1 MWAEFEMGGRRMT
14 REEAAK
20 RIEYL
25 KFKAEVV
32 LANSNTESVWLK
44 AGVEATITAL
54 TMAIKE
60 LKRQHTT
67 KYKHIGTRLTYWGKY
82 KYIFKCEICG
92 LTKEF
97 TDNHTAQYKY
107 CPSCGREINWSKPK
121 GDSYDFAIIDEV
133 VAYDTEK
140 ED

>member
-1 MWAEFEMGGRRMT
+1 MN
-14 REEAAK
+14 REEAIRLLDPKTTRETLAE
-20 RIEYL
+20 IEYYGG
-25 KFKAEVV
+25 FSGDVACVAAIEDACM
-32 LANSNTESVWLK
+32 LAI
-44 AGVEATITAL
+44 EAL
-54 TMAIKE
+54 EK
-60 LKRQHTT
+60 QTT

-121 GDSYDFAIIDEV
+121 GDSYDFAIIDEAAV
-133 VAYDTEK
+133 QKGNKD
-140 ED
+140 D

>member
-1 MWAEFEMGGRRMT
+1 MN
-14 REEAAK
+14 REEAVAN
-20 RIEYL
+20 L
-25 KFKAEVV
+25 KMILEEVTETDEAICYVTSNDAE
-32 LANSNTESVWLK
+32 A
-44 AGVEATITAL
+44 ID
-54 TMAIKE
+54 MAIKA
-60 LKRQHTT
+60 LKKHIT

-97 TDNHTAQYKY
+97 TNNHTAQYKY

-133 VAYDTEK
+133 IAYDTQK
-140 ED
+140 KD

>member
-1 MWAEFEMGGRRMT
+1 MN

-20 RIEYL
+20 RLEYL

-44 AGVEATITAL
+44 AGVEVTITAL
-54 TMAIKE
+54 TIAIKE
-60 LKRQHTT
+60 LKRQQTT

-82 KYIFKCEICG
+82 KYIFKCETCR

-107 CPSCGREINWSKPK
+107 CPGCGMKIDWSKPN

>member
-1 MWAEFEMGGRRMT
+1 MT

-20 RIEYL
+20 RLEYL

-32 LANSNTESVWLK
+32 LANSNTESVRLK

-60 LKRQHTT
+60 LKRPQTT
-67 KYKHIGTRLTYWGKY
+67 KYKHLWTRHTHWGKFRHD
-82 KYIFKCEICG
+82 KFRCETCG
-92 LTKEF
+92 FTKEF
-97 TDNHTAQYKY
+97 TNNHTSQYQF
-107 CPSCGREINWSKPK
+107 CPSCGRKINWSKPK
-121 GDSYDFAIIDEV
+121 GDSYDFTIIDEV
-133 VAYDTEK
+133 IAYDTQK

>member
-1 MWAEFEMGGRRMT
+1 MT

-20 RIEYL
+20 RLEYL

-54 TMAIKE
+54 TMAIKALE
-60 LKRQHTT
+60 KQTT

-82 KYIFKCEICG
+82 KYIFKCETCG

-107 CPSCGREINWSKPK
+107 CPSCGRKIDWIQPT

-133 VAYDTEK
+133 VAYDTQK

>member
-1 MWAEFEMGGRRMT
+1 MT

-20 RIEYL
+20 RLEYL

-32 LANSNTESVWLK
+32 LANSNTESAWLK

-60 LKRQHTT
+60 LKRQKTT
-67 KYKHIGTRLTYWGKY
+67 KYKHIGTMLTYWGKY

-107 CPSCGREINWSKPK
+107 CPSCGRKIDWSKPK
-121 GDSYDFAIIDEV
+121 GDSYDFAIIDEAAV
-133 VAYDTEK
+133 QK
-140 ED
+140 GNEDD

>member
-1 MWAEFEMGGRRMT
+1 MT

-20 RIEYL
+20 RIEDL
-25 KFKAEVV
+25 KFNAEVA

-60 LKRQHTT
+60 LKKQQTT
-67 KYKHIGTRLTYWGKY
+67 KYKHLGTRHTHWGKCRHD
-82 KYIFKCEICG
+82 KFRCETCG
-92 LTKEF
+92 FTKEF

-121 GDSYDFAIIDEV
+121 GNDCDFMFIDEV
-133 VAYDTEK
+133 IAYDTQK
-140 ED
+140 ND

>member
-1 MWAEFEMGGRRMT
+1 MT

-20 RIEYL
+20 RLEYL

-44 AGVEATITAL
+44 AGIEATITAL

-67 KYKHIGTRLTYWGKY
+67 KYKHLGTRHTHWGKY

-107 CPSCGREINWSKPK
+107 CPSCGRKIDWSKPK
-121 GDSYDFAIIDEV
+121 GDSYDFAIIDEAAV
-133 VAYDTEK
+133 QK
-140 ED
+140 GNEDD

>member
-1 MWAEFEMGGRRMT
+1 MT
-14 REEAAK
+14 REEATK

-60 LKRQHTT
+60 LKKQQTT
-67 KYKHIGTRLTYWGKY
+67 KYKHLGTRHTHWGKCRHD
-82 KYIFKCEICG
+82 KFRCETCG
-92 LTKEF
+92 FTKEF

-107 CPSCGREINWSKPK
+107 CPSCGREIDWSKPK
-121 GDSYDFAIIDEV
+121 GNDCDFMFIDEV
-133 VAYDTEK
+133 IAYDTQK
-140 ED
+140 ND

>member
-1 MWAEFEMGGRRMT
+1 MRAEFEMGGYRMT

-32 LANSNTESVWLK
+32 LANSNTESVRLK

-54 TMAIKE
+54 TTAIKE
-60 LKRQHTT
+60 LKRQQTT
-67 KYKHIGTRLTYWGKY
+67 RYEHIYTRVTYWGKH
-82 KYIFKCEICG
+82 KHGFKCETCG

-107 CPSCGREINWSKPK
+107 CPSCGRKINWSKPK
-121 GDSYDFAIIDEV
+121 GDSYDFAIIGEAAVQKGNKD
-133 VAYDTEK
+133 D
-140 ED
+140 

>member
-1 MWAEFEMGGRRMT
+1 MN
-14 REEAAK
+14 REEAIK
-20 RIEYL
+20 RIDRLAQIMHEEYYDHL
-25 KFKAEVV
+25 
-32 LANSNTESVWLK
+32 SNGGAKNPDYEDDI
-44 AGVEATITAL
+44 EAL
-54 TMAIKE
+54 E
-60 LKRQHTT
+60 LILEKQTT

-82 KYIFKCEICG
+82 KYIFKCETCG

-107 CPSCGREINWSKPK
+107 CPSCGRKIDWSKPN

>member
-1 MWAEFEMGGRRMT
+1 MT

-60 LKRQHTT
+60 LNRPQTT
-67 KYKHIGTRLTYWGKY
+67 KYKHMGTRLTHWGKCRHD
-82 KYIFKCEICG
+82 KFRCETCG
-92 LTKEF
+92 FTKEF
-97 TDNHTAQYKY
+97 TNNHTAQYKY
-107 CPSCGREINWSKPK
+107 CPSCGREIDWSKPK

-133 VAYDTEK
+133 VAYDTQK

>member
-1 MWAEFEMGGRRMT
+1 MT
-14 REEAAK
+14 REKAAK
-20 RIEYL
+20 RLEYL

-60 LKRQHTT
+60 LKKQQTT
-67 KYKHIGTRLTYWGKY
+67 KYKHLGTRHTHWGKCRHD
-82 KYIFKCEICG
+82 KFRCETCG
-92 LTKEF
+92 FTKEF

-107 CPSCGREINWSKPK
+107 CPSCGRKIDWSKPK
-121 GDSYDFAIIDEV
+121 GNDCDFMFIDEV
-133 VAYDTEK
+133 IAYDTQK